1 MARRFNGFPAECIQD
16 WTLLAES
23 HGVYTSACITED
35 STLVYRVFPV
45 PIDRCVPSRHR
56 GIRSYLFY
64 VNQLLKTGYN
74 RLGFKPILLELAK
87 VWEFVS
93 RRGEG
98 VETRFYLFS
107 FLKQCTG
114 VASCADAFL
123 HTTFTRTV

>member
-74 RLGFKPILLELAK
+74 RLGLKPILPEVAK
-87 VWEFVS
+87 VLASSLCCYSWRKSVS
-93 RRGEG
+93 LSQGGGRECGHDPIYI
-98 VETRFYLFS
+98 FF
-107 FLKQCTG
+107 
-114 VASCADAFL
+114 
-123 HTTFTRTV
+123 